1 MDVVRGFAFR
11 GTTDA
16 KQVQREFQQVQAQLD
31 ALTQEEAYTLIQ
43 SISEVEEA
51 QTAAYIALLA
61 NTESI
66 ADFRQALPNPP
77 VFDIA
82 KETDAELLKFRD
94 ELRTVWEG
102 TESEKIG
109 VIVGAWIKRYP
120 LDDARFWLVNHPSR
134 SFIPLSKNTRAIAAN
149 IWYGKRHLLNRCSNP
164 ECRQFFIAKRVDQ
177 KYCLDDDCLK
187 YGGRVRAY
195 KHWKEK
201 GRKQRSKKGG
211 R

>member
-1 MDVVRGFAFR
+1 MKASSRAKVQRLMDVVRGFAFR

-61 NTESI
+61 NTES
-66 ADFRQALPNPP
+66 
-77 VFDIA
+77 
-82 KETDAELLKFRD
+82 
-94 ELRTVWEG
+94 
-102 TESEKIG
+102 IG